1 MSSSTASKHI
11 VPNTLRYPQSNNQ
24 DEGDGDVKMF
34 DETIPDNGLDGIDRR
49 KNTLTNGRH
58 SSMNNY
64 NNKKD
69 IGGPMIQ
76 ELIQSNMDLKKE
88 IRDIRR
94 QLKHNN
100 GTNKQRIDRVMTRTS
115 SSNKVNVVDDD
126 ACSFVPPEHDYYN
139 DHSATMS
146 KLQQYKT
153 EATVYKQQLDTC
165 QETIAHLRKTVD
177 SMEKRIEQLRTIEHR
192 QMTNAPD
199 QNENYT
205 TTTNYNNNN
214 NTDHRFIHEL
224 FHLCIKYA
232 PRSSKLKTTVPSHQD
247 MKTFIRQTFNDFIT
261 KPSQSKISANKNHDI
276 GHFVCKCSD
285 RIHTEHRPTYQY
297 CLSIVEQCQSLFD
310 ITCFTQLPTALNELY
325 YRYGELA
332 NFKRSIASTLGVL
345 ENSRLVS
352 CPKLIKTLQQTL
364 DDAKS
369 NELIT
374 FKKMAKINDMNEAI
388 SKIRSYDDFV
398 PYYHQF
404 IEQMAN
410 LLEVSKGDEIMPAI
424 KTLKLLAHGESDRPD
439 TSNQRP
445 DTSIQRPRSLLRTS
459 SLNIHNNLHEKNLI
473 HSKSL
478 RILSSKS
485 NIGESN
491 INQFHSSG
499 KHLDDSEQHAGT
511 EDGDS

>member
-1 MSSSTASKHI
+1 MSSSTTSKHI
-11 VPNTLRYPQSNNQ
+11 APNTLRYPQSNNRQ
-24 DEGDGDVKMF
+24 EIFLNNSSSSSITEDEGDGDVKMF
-34 DETIPDNGLDGIDRR
+34 DETIPDNGLDGTDRR

-64 NNKKD
+64 SNKKD

-205 TTTNYNNNN
+205 TTTNNNN

-247 MKTFIRQTFNDFIT
+247 MKTFIRQTFNDFI
-261 KPSQSKISANKNHDI
+261 KIPSQSK
-276 GHFVCKCSD
+276 V
-285 RIHTEHRPTYQY
+285 
-297 CLSIVEQCQSLFD
+297 
-310 ITCFTQLPTALNELY
+310 
-325 YRYGELA
+325 
-332 NFKRSIASTLGVL
+332 
-345 ENSRLVS
+345 
-352 CPKLIKTLQQTL
+352 
-364 DDAKS
+364 
-369 NELIT
+369 
-374 FKKMAKINDMNEAI
+374 
-388 SKIRSYDDFV
+388 
-398 PYYHQF
+398 
-404 IEQMAN
+404 
-410 LLEVSKGDEIMPAI
+410 
-424 KTLKLLAHGESDRPD
+424 
-439 TSNQRP
+439 
-445 DTSIQRPRSLLRTS
+445 
-459 SLNIHNNLHEKNLI
+459 
-473 HSKSL
+473 
-478 RILSSKS
+478 
-485 NIGESN
+485 
-491 INQFHSSG
+491 
-499 KHLDDSEQHAGT
+499 
-511 EDGDS
+511 